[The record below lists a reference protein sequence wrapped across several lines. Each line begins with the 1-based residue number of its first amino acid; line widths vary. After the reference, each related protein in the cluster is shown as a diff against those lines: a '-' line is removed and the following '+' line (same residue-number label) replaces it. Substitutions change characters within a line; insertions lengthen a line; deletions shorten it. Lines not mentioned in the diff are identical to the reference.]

1 MVTQVSS
8 AWLQDIQAA
17 WLGKVIGIRIGAP
30 VEGWTAKEISD
41 TYGYIEEIVADYD
54 LFGADD
60 DSNGPFYFTQVF
72 NLFDQQPITHKE
84 IRETILNMIPDGH
97 SFFWWGGVGI
107 STEHTMYENIKNG
120 ISAPESGSEKLNGKA
135 LAEQI
140 GGQIFSD
147 GWAYAAY
154 KDTDEA
160 VRLAAEA
167 ACISH
172 DGEAI
177 EGAKFVA
184 AAISLAFTYK
194 DIYQVMGKA
203 LGYLKQDS
211 EYVRVAF
218 DVIAFYHSH
227 PDSWEKAYQYIT
239 ETAGYDKYAG
249 VCPIIPNMAVMVM
262 AMCYGKGDFRN
273 TLLICLNAGWDTDCN
288 AGNVGSILGALVGIE
303 RLYNPWVR
311 SINDICISSG
321 LFGTLNMMDI
331 TQQTLH
337 FARCGQR
344 LKFEK
349 EHDIPML
356 DEPITHFHFGLPLS
370 THGFRGDFNRY
381 FEGNLINQEN
391 EEASYG
397 RSLKI
402 IVNAAFPV
410 NQLNITKKT
419 YIQAADIYDCR
430 YEPTLTPIIWPNQ
443 LISTR
448 LKAAMAEVFS
458 ACIIVKTIEGT
469 IFQSDPVKLTD
480 RWTEL
485 NYQIPE
491 SISFINEVGVQLTA
505 LKRTVHTSVWMDYY
519 NADGKAKLIMD
530 FSKLPMEDY
539 GFTHA
544 GLSIKEI
551 AGTTRHSGQ
560 WITDEIG
567 LHNFPTKDGMI
578 IFGDY
583 FWKNGTIEATIDKFD
598 IGSTFLFR
606 VQGARRWYGITR
618 TSQINFELRK
628 CDGMISTLETI
639 TYENNVGGEISL
651 QITLEN
657 SEIIL
662 KVGNMMIQY
671 SDKLRPIMKGCLGIA
686 VTDGAVTSLK
696 KVKISLT

>member
-1 MVTQVSS
+1 MSS

-30 VEGWTAKEISD
+30 VEGWTAKEIKN
-41 TYGYIEEIVADYD
+41 TYGYIEEIVADYQI
-54 LFGADD
+54 FGADD

-72 NLFDQQPITHKE
+72 NLFDQHPITHKE

-194 DIYQVMGKA
+194 NIDEVMEKA
-203 LGYLKQDS
+203 LSYLKQDC
-211 EYVRVAF
+211 EYVRVAS

-227 PDSWEKAYQYIT
+227 PDSWENAYQYIL
-239 ETAGYDKYAG
+239 ESAGYDKYEG

-288 AGNVGSILGALVGIE
+288 TGNVGSIMGALVGIE
-303 RLYNPWVR
+303 CLHKPWVR

-344 LKFEK
+344 LKYEK
-349 EHDIPML
+349 EHDLPML
-356 DEPITHFHFGLPLS
+356 VEPINHFHFGLPLS
-370 THGFRGDFNRY
+370 THGFKGDFNRY
-381 FEGNLINQEN
+381 FEGNLINQES
-391 EEASYG
+391 EDASYG
-397 RSLKI
+397 RALKI
-402 IVNAAFPV
+402 VVNAAFPA
-410 NQLNITKKT
+410 NQVNITKKT
-419 YIQAADIYDCR
+419 YIQASDIYDCR

-443 LISTR
+443 LITTR
-448 LKAAMAEVFS
+448 LKAAISEEFS
-458 ACIIVKTIEGT
+458 ACIVVKTIDNM
-469 IFQSDPVKLTD
+469 IFLSDPVILTD
-480 RWTEL
+480 RWAEL
-485 NYQIPE
+485 KYQIPE
-491 SISFINEVGVQLTA
+491 SISFIKEVGVQLTA
-505 LKRTVHTSVWMDYY
+505 LKRTAHTSVWMDYC
-519 NADGKAKLIMD
+519 NADGMAKLTID

-539 GFTHA
+539 GLTHA
-544 GLSIKEI
+544 GLPCKEV
-551 AGTTRHSGQ
+551 AGATRHSGQ
-560 WITDEIG
+560 WITDGTG
-567 LHNFPTKDGMI
+567 LHNLPEKAAMI
-578 IFGDY
+578 VFGDY
-583 FWKNGTIEATIDKFD
+583 FWQDGTLDVTFEQFD
-598 IGSTFLFR
+598 VGSTFLFR
-606 VQGARRWYGITR
+606 VLGAKKWYGIAR
-618 TSQINFELRK
+618 TSETCYELRK
-628 CDGMISTLETI
+628 CDGTISTLVSFTSEN
-639 TYENNVGGEISL
+639 TYDGRISL
-651 QITLEN
+651 HINLRYT
-657 SEIIL
+657 II
-662 KVGNMMIQY
+662 KVEVSGHKIQY
-671 SDKLRPIMKGCLGIA
+671 SDKFRPIIRGCLGMIA
-686 VTDGAVTSLK
+686 ADGALSSFK
-696 KVKISLT
+696 GIKIRLT

>member
-1 MVTQVSS
+1 MST
-8 AWLQDIQAA
+8 AWLQDIHAA

-30 VEGWTAKEISD
+30 VEGWTAKEIKD
-41 TYGYIEEIVADYD
+41 TYGYIDTIVADYD

-72 NLFDQQPITHKE
+72 TLFDQKTITHNE

-120 ISAPESGSEKLNGKA
+120 IAAPESGSEKLNGKA

-147 GWAYAAY
+147 GWAYVAY

-194 DIYQVMGKA
+194 NIGEVMEKA
-203 LGYLKQDS
+203 LSYLNQDC
-211 EYVRVAF
+211 EYVRVAS

-227 PDSWEKAYQYIT
+227 PDSWENAYQYIL
-239 ETAGYDKYAG
+239 ESAGYDKYAG

-288 AGNVGSILGALVGIE
+288 VGNVGSIMGALVGIE
-303 RLYNPWVR
+303 HLHKPWVR

-321 LFGTLNMMDI
+321 LFGTLNMMDV

-337 FARCGQR
+337 FARCAQQV
-344 LKFEK
+344 KFEK
-349 EHDIPML
+349 EHESTLL
-356 DEPITHFHFGLPLS
+356 DEPINHFHFGLPQS

-381 FEGNLINQEN
+381 FEGNLDNQAN

-402 IVNAAFPV
+402 IVNAAFPTHQAV
-410 NQLNITKKT
+410 ISKKT

-443 LISTR
+443 LITTR
-448 LKAAMAEVFS
+448 VKAAESGVFI
-458 ACIIVKTIEGT
+458 ACVIVKTIDGT
-469 IFQSDPVKLTD
+469 SLLSDSVNLTD
-480 RWTEL
+480 EWTQL
-485 NYQIPE
+485 SYRIPD
-491 SISFINEVGVQLTA
+491 SISYIKEVGIQLTA
-505 LKRTVHTSVWMDYY
+505 LKRTAHTYIWMDYL
-519 NADGKAKLIMD
+519 NADEHADLNID
-530 FSKLPMEDY
+530 FSKLPMEDF
-539 GFTHA
+539 GLTHGGLRCKEVA
-544 GLSIKEI
+544 G
-551 AGTTRHSGQ
+551 ATRHSGK
-560 WITDEIG
+560 WISDGTG
-567 LHNFPTKDGMI
+567 LHNLPEKSAMI
-578 IFGDY
+578 VFGDY
-583 FWKNGTIEATIDKFD
+583 FWRDGTIDVTFDKFD
-598 IGSTFLFR
+598 VGSTFLFR
-606 VQGARRWYGITR
+606 VQGARKWCGIAR
-618 TSQINFELRK
+618 TSQFNVELRK
-628 CDGMISTLETI
+628 CDGVISTLESFTFEN
-639 TYENNVGGEISL
+639 TYDGRISL
-651 QITLEN
+651 HINLSYT
-657 SEIIL
+657 II
-662 KVGNMMIQY
+662 KIEVNGHKIQY
-671 SDKLRPIMKGCLGIA
+671 SDKFNSNIRGCLGLIA
-686 VTDGAVTSLK
+686 TDGALTSFK
-696 KVKISLT
+696 GIKISLT

>member
-1 MVTQVSS
+1 MVIQVSS

-30 VEGWTAKEISD
+30 VEGWTAKEIKE

-72 NLFDQQPITHKE
+72 NLFDQQTITHNE
-84 IRETILNMIPDGH
+84 IREAILNMIPDGH

-135 LAEQI
+135 LAQQI

-154 KDTDEA
+154 KNTNEA
-160 VRLAAEA
+160 VRLAAET

-194 DIYQVMGKA
+194 NIVEVMEKA
-203 LGYLKQDS
+203 LSYLKQDC
-211 EYVRVAF
+211 EYVRVAS

-227 PDSWEKAYQYIT
+227 PDSWENAYQYIL
-239 ETAGYDKYAG
+239 ESAGYDKYEG

-262 AMCYGKGDFRN
+262 AMCYGKRDFRN

-288 AGNVGSILGALVGIE
+288 AGNVGSIMGALVGIDQ
-303 RLYNPWVR
+303 LYKPWVR

-321 LFGTLNMMDI
+321 LFGSLNMMDI

-344 LKFEK
+344 VKYDK
-349 EHDIPML
+349 EHKLPML
-356 DEPITHFHFGLPLS
+356 DEPINHFHFGLPLS
-370 THGFRGDFNRY
+370 THGYKGNFNRY

-397 RSLKI
+397 RALKI
-402 IVNAAFPV
+402 IVNAAFMD
-410 NQLNITKKT
+410 NQAVITKKT

-430 YEPTLTPIIWPNQ
+430 YEPTLTPTIWPNQ
-443 LISTR
+443 VISTR
-448 LKAAMAEVFS
+448 LKAVQSGVFS

-469 IFQSDPVKLTD
+469 ILLSNPVILSD

-491 SISFINEVGVQLTA
+491 SITYITEVGIQLTA
-505 LKRTVHTSVWMDYY
+505 LKRTAHTSVWMDYY
-519 NADGKAKLIMD
+519 NADGEARLTMD

-544 GLSIKEI
+544 GLSIKEV
-551 AGTTRHSGQ
+551 AGATRHSGQ
-560 WITDEIG
+560 WITDETG
-567 LHNFPTKDGMI
+567 LHNFPSKDGMI
-578 IFGDY
+578 VFGDY
-583 FWKNGTIEATIDKFD
+583 FWGNGTVDVTFGQFD
-598 IGSTFLFR
+598 LGSTFLFR

-618 TSQINFELRK
+618 TSQTNFELRK
-628 CDGMISTLETI
+628 CDGTITTLETI
-639 TYENNVGGEISL
+639 TYENKFGGEISF
-651 QITLEN
+651 QIFLEN

-662 KVGNMMIQY
+662 KIGKIMIQF
-671 SDKLRPIMKGCLGIA
+671 SEKLRPIMKGCLGLA
-686 VTDGAVTSLK
+686 VSDGALTLLR
-696 KVKISLT
+696 KVKICLT